1 MEGNTMIVIDV
12 SEDIHTLLTFDFTK
26 VNEKLPE
33 IEHYKLDN
41 DIHNDEYY
49 ANTFGYIVVHSVFTN
64 EESVTS
70 DYGIRPTGSV
80 ITYGIEYRFDGR
92 NMNPWIINADRLKD
106 KYKPF
111 FQDWKDNIYKKDK
124 KYELTTEYDP
134 QRKVINVFLKE
145 RVMSQDEIDL
155 EKEIELELQ
164 KEEEWTW

>member
-26 VNEKLPE
+26 VNDELPD
-33 IEHYKLDN
+33 IEFYKLDN

-49 ANTFGYIVVHSVFTN
+49 ADTFKWIIAHSVFTN
-64 EESVTS
+64 EETIMGPKGIRGPGTVIV
-70 DYGIRPTGSV
+70 YGIQYSLNGNN
-80 ITYGIEYRFDGR
+80 Y
-92 NMNPWIINADRLKD
+92 NMWDINADRLKD

-111 FQDWKDNIYKKDK
+111 FRDWKDNIYKKDK

-134 QRKVINVFLKE
+134 QRKVINVFLNE
-145 RVMSQDEIDL
+145 RVMTQEEIDL
-155 EKEIELELQ
+155 EKEIELELK